1 LTSTDISTQEKYETT
16 LVDELK
22 DIKPNEY
29 DEFIEDYTSKHD
41 SKIVVKLEDKGIQEN
56 DNLNVLIN
64 NKEFKNE
71 YKIDDNSII
80 EFNSNGIILDSL
92 EESPEK
98 EATEPINDEENTA
111 FTKIKDK
118 VVNTLF
124 GESVAA
130 ASSTKTK
137 SASNSR
143 IAYSVY
149 GTKLFEAKIGA
160 DFTYDGTK
168 VTAQRTINYIKKY
181 FDGGLWSVY
190 DKESAVQKPSDK
202 KRVAYQSGTASWG
215 LSVYGVGIVIQERY
229 IRVNVACDEKGN
241 ITKSS
246 ILE

>member
-1 LTSTDISTQEKYETT
+1 M
-16 LVDELK
+16 
-22 DIKPNEY
+22 
-29 DEFIEDYTSKHD
+29 
-41 SKIVVKLEDKGIQEN
+41 
-56 DNLNVLIN
+56 NVLIN
-64 NKEFKNE
+64 NKEFESK
-71 YKIDDNSII
+71 YKIDNNTSL
-80 EFNSNGIILDSL
+80 EFNSNGIILDTL

-98 EATEPINDEENTA
+98 EVTDPIDEEETTA
-111 FTKIKDK
+111 FTKVKNI

-124 GESVAA
+124 GENVSA

-143 IAYSVY
+143 IAFSTY

-168 VTAQRTINYIKKY
+168 VTAQRTVNYIKRY

-190 DKESAVQKPSDK
+190 DKESAVQKPSDS
-202 KRVAYQSGTASWG
+202 KRFAYQSGTASWG

-229 IRVNVACDEKGN
+229 IRVNVACDEDGN